1 MAGRACVQKNSLCAT
16 MITVDWASPDSETQV
31 ARKESRSTTVNHHDW
46 TQTLLARDELDVWPG
61 LRPQGRAFP
70 RQKTSSLQ
78 ECQRTQTRVRQ
89 GRRAPAPRSVTGR
102 ACWRMQGLKNTV
114 ACQSSCWCPPVLG
127 LVARQFLGW
136 CPQVYGS
143 ATLRNVPVRL
153 FSRVGILRCRVA
165 HSTVVCVATATRQ
178 NDNKRHVSS
187 GFTKQPLGPTTSHGK
202 NLKKTNIFHC
212 FRRQHGTGKLRTTL
226 PHIKLVFELR
236 THVCGQRCR
245 TP

>member
-1 MAGRACVQKNSLCAT
+1 MDGSAPATKGPFCETESGTKALIRIGRRPS
-16 MITVDWASPDSETQV
+16 SPEV
-31 ARKESRSTTVNHHDW
+31 K
-46 TQTLLARDELDVWPG
+46 LDGWPG
-61 LRPQGRAFP
+61 LRPQGRDFP
-70 RQKTSSLQ
+70 RQKTSSPQ

-102 ACWRMQGLKNTV
+102 ACWRMPGLKNTV

-178 NDNKRHVSS
+178 NDNKMHVSS
-187 GFTKQPLGPTTSHGK
+187 GFTKQLLGPTTSHGK
-202 NLKKTNIFHC
+202 IFKKKKHISLLSQTTRYRQTEDHPATHKTC
-212 FRRQHGTGKLRTTL
+212 F
-226 PHIKLVFELR
+226 
-236 THVCGQRCR
+236 
-245 TP
+245 

>member
-1 MAGRACVQKNSLCAT
+1 MGGRVRACHEGPLLRDCDPDHPRSQARRHSSGLDADPPRQRRTRCLAGSEAT
-16 MITVDWASPDSETQV
+16 RKGLSAPENIKSPRVSTNPNTRATRKKSTSTKERDWEG
-31 ARKESRSTTVNHHDW
+31 
-46 TQTLLARDELDVWPG
+46 LLANAGIKEYGG
-61 LRPQGRAFP
+61 LPVVLLVPASSWVGR
-70 RQKTSSLQ
+70 
-78 ECQRTQTRVRQ
+78 
-89 GRRAPAPRSVTGR
+89 
-102 ACWRMQGLKNTV
+102 
-114 ACQSSCWCPPVLG
+114 PPVLG
-127 LVARQFLGW
+127 MVPASLWLGH
-136 CPQVYGS
+136 
-143 ATLRNVPVRL
+143 LRNVPVRL

-187 GFTKQPLGPTTSHGK
+187 GFTKQPLGPTTSQGK
-202 NLKKTNIFHC
+202 NKKTNIFHC

>member
-1 MAGRACVQKNSLCAT
+1 MGGRVRACHEGPLLRDCDPDHPRSQARRHSSGLDADPPRQRSTRWLAGPASRKKNSLCAT

-70 RQKTSSLQ
+70 RQKTSSPQ
-78 ECQRTQTRVRQ
+78 ECQRTQTSVRQ

-102 ACWRMQGLKNTV
+102 ACWRMPGLKNTV

-136 CPQVYGS
+136 CPQVYGL

-165 HSTVVCVATATRQ
+165 HSTVVCVATATR
-178 NDNKRHVSS
+178 
-187 GFTKQPLGPTTSHGK
+187 L
-202 NLKKTNIFHC
+202 
-212 FRRQHGTGKLRTTL
+212 
-226 PHIKLVFELR
+226 E
-236 THVCGQRCR
+236 
-245 TP
+245 

>member
-1 MAGRACVQKNSLCAT
+1 M
-16 MITVDWASPDSETQV
+16 P
-31 ARKESRSTTVNHHDW
+31 
-46 TQTLLARDELDVWPG
+46 
-61 LRPQGRAFP
+61 
-70 RQKTSSLQ
+70 
-78 ECQRTQTRVRQ
+78 
-89 GRRAPAPRSVTGR
+89 
-102 ACWRMQGLKNTV
+102 GLKNTV

-127 LVARQFLGW
+127 LVARQLLRW

-178 NDNKRHVSS
+178 NDNKRHVLS
-187 GFTKQPLGPTTSHGK
+187 GFTKQPLVQRHRMV
-202 NLKKTNIFHC
+202 KKKNIFHC

-236 THVCGQRCR
+236 THACGQRCR